1 MTRTL
6 TTTNYYYPW
15 PFWLKDQSQRALGAA
30 SLSSPQGRQ
39 SLQVPVSSPRLI
51 WDAMVEQ
58 PRRDGTLYEVDA
70 GTWRVVC
77 AYCKDFEGKD
87 PPAEQVF
94 GAPAESVAKDFLEQ
108 AGWAQAKSKNMYK
121 QRSWGCDICANWVAN
136 PKSKDVTTTQE
147 VDTLR
152 AEVNALRAEVNGLR
166 DGMATLQGIVQEELR
181 GIQQRVAALHGEV
194 ATLRKD
200 CGTEGWGTEGWGTE
214 GWKDWGTE
222 GWGTEGWGT
231 LPTLTYRLSLMPLHF
246 LNNLIM
252 LDHNKANH
260 NIRI

>member
-1 MTRTL
+1 M
-6 TTTNYYYPW
+6 
-15 PFWLKDQSQRALGAA
+15 
-30 SLSSPQGRQ
+30 
-39 SLQVPVSSPRLI
+39 
-51 WDAMVEQ
+51 E
-58 PRRDGTLYEVDA
+58 PRRDGTLYEVEA
-70 GTWRVVC
+70 GTWKVVC
-77 AYCKDFEGKD
+77 GYCKDFGGKD

-108 AGWAQAKSKNMYK
+108 AGWAQAKSKNMHK
-121 QRSWGCDICANWVAN
+121 QRSWGCEVCANWLAE
-136 PKSKDVTTTQE
+136 PQSKDGTTRQE

-152 AEVNALRAEVNGLR
+152 AEVNGLRDGMATLHGIVQEERAEVNRLR

-194 ATLRKD
+194 ATLRQD
-200 CGTEGWGTEGWGTE
+200 WGTEGWGTEGWGTE
-214 GWKDWGTE
+214 GWKDLGTE
-222 GWGTEGWGT
+222 GWSTEGWGT